1 MPGVVDVHRY
11 NPANS
16 TWTALNASGSIPSP
30 RTQFC
35 VAGTPDGMLYLFGG
49 SIIGVGDEQAE
60 ICVSACISLCARARN
75 R

>member
-1 MPGVVDVHRY
+1 MSENANGPGVIDVHRY

-30 RTQFC
+30 RVHFC

-49 SIIGVGDEQAE
+49 SILGVGDERAE
-60 ICVSACISLCARARN
+60 I
-75 R
+75 

>member
-1 MPGVVDVHRY
+1 MSETANGPGVVDVHRY

-30 RTQFC
+30 RVQFC

-49 SIIGVGDEQAE
+49 SILGVGDERAE
-60 ICVSACISLCARARN
+60 I
-75 R
+75 